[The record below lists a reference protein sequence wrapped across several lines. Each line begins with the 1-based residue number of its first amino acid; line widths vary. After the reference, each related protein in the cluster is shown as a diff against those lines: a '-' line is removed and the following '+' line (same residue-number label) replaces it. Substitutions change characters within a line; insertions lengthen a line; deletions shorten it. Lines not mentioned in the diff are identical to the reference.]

1 MYIFIS
7 GEKLETVNDDLE
19 QPESIRERRGSN
31 IQPKTALHEGKLGKN
46 WKQLI
51 NLDRDV
57 DSYSA
62 FLLAKQNL
70 ISKGNTC
77 ILRFMGENTNIVFS
91 CENDTFGCYLFLQ
104 CSGTTCMYLLRNE
117 TSA

>member
-46 WKQLI
+46 WKQFI

-57 DSYSA
+57 DSWSA
-62 FLLAKQNL
+62 SSLDKLNL

-77 ILRFMGENTNIVFS
+77 IRFMGENTVFS

-104 CSGTTCMYLLRNE
+104 CSGTTCMYLRNE